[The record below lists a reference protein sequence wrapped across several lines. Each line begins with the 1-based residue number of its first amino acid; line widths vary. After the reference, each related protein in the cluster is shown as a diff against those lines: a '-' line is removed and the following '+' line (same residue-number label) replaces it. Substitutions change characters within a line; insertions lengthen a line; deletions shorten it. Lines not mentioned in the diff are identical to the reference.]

1 MTSVA
6 LLPLEMLSNTFFFL
20 SRNICSRDLSGW
32 CSGQSHDSSGVTKQ
46 HATHAW
52 WYTVVGVVVR
62 CFVGDSNG
70 RTVSNFVMNCGAASL
85 LDHQN
90 CCCGGGGGRFQRR
103 GLVSLWCS
111 TKQIVIAK
119 FQVFMFIF
127 KSGVWNACIILFMYL
142 FIFFPSWLKKD
153 RSNVNRFFCIPRFG
167 RRQYLSVKKKKKK
180 DKLEHL
186 FSQESGYNLMPYDL
200 HPFLIFC
207 TSRQSRQKKGSSTT
221 KQFDQAPCLQ
231 AEASGGTTTYPP
243 DSNAQ

>member
-1 MTSVA
+1 MPRACQLSTYIHRHLKGPLEDTKSKLFLRSTSFGDIFFCFFNIMTSVA

-90 CCCGGGGGRFQRR
+90 CCCGGGADFRDGGRFPFDVLQSRSSLQNFR
-103 GLVSLWCS
+103 CLCLSSNLVCGMLVLSYL
-111 TKQIVIAK
+111 
-119 FQVFMFIF
+119 
-127 KSGVWNACIILFMYL
+127 CIYL
-142 FIFFPSWLKKD
+142 F
-153 RSNVNRFFCIPRFG
+153 
-167 RRQYLSVKKKKKK
+167 
-180 DKLEHL
+180 
-186 FSQESGYNLMPYDL
+186 FSLLD
-200 HPFLIFC
+200 
-207 TSRQSRQKKGSSTT
+207 
-221 KQFDQAPCLQ
+221 
-231 AEASGGTTTYPP
+231 
-243 DSNAQ
+243 